1 VRIHQRLIPY
11 SFKVEANSL
20 TARILLAMVT
30 TAGIFYVNILPILIG
45 GLVDG
50 LGFSKQQA
58 GYVASA
64 NIYGAALG
72 VLFAALLIKA
82 VPWKQLV
89 GSSLVLLIVM
99 EIGSS
104 AINQPMLL
112 VVVRFIAG
120 VFGGVITGIAIAV
133 IARTHHPDRSFG
145 VMLVMQFGLGGL
157 GLLLLPD
164 IVVIMGPRIIFLTI
178 ATLSFLALAII
189 PLLSDYPV
197 VSADHHTATAKNL
210 MATELV
216 ILTLLAIF
224 FFQASGIGVFAFIER
239 LGQFYHLSIEW
250 ISFSLALS
258 SWVGIPGS
266 FAAILLSTRFG
277 RLAPIVG
284 AIAVACF
291 GFWLLLFAKN
301 PQVFLW
307 GNILLAFAWAF
318 ILPYLFGICAE
329 LDKVGQMAAFGGMAS
344 KIGLATGP
352 LVAAKILSGDNYEL
366 LIYTAIAG
374 LIVCLLAAAY
384 PALIL
389 DKHRI
394 KQNH

>member
-1 VRIHQRLIPY
+1 MRLHQRLNHF
-11 SFKVEANSL
+11 SFKVEANSF
-20 TARILLAMVT
+20 TARVLLGMLI
-30 TAGIFYVNILPILIG
+30 TAGIFYINILPILIG

-72 VLFAALLIKA
+72 ALFAALLIKA

-89 GSSLVLLIVM
+89 GSSLVLLIAMDIV
-99 EIGSS
+99 ST
-104 AINQPMLL
+104 AIDQPMLL
-112 VVVRFIAG
+112 VTVRFIAG
-120 VFGGVITGIAIAV
+120 VVGGVITGIAIAV
-133 IARTHHPDRSFG
+133 IARTHHPERSFG
-145 VMLVMQFGLGGL
+145 VMLVMQFGLGGV

-164 IVVIMGPRIIFLTI
+164 VVALMGPRVIFLTM
-178 ATLSFLALAII
+178 AALSFLALIVT
-189 PLLSDYPV
+189 PLLSDYHV
-197 VSADHHTATAKNL
+197 VETTHHTATAKSL

-239 LGQFYHLSIEW
+239 LGQFYQLSIEW

-266 FAAILLSTRFG
+266 FTAILLSTRFG
-277 RLAPIVG
+277 RLAPIVS
-284 AIAVACF
+284 AIAVACV

-318 ILPYLFGICAE
+318 ILPYLFGICAK

-352 LVAAKILSGDNYEL
+352 LVAARILSGDNYEL
-366 LIYTAIAG
+366 LIYAAIAG

-389 DKHRI
+389 DKHRL
-394 KQNH
+394 